1 MEEIIKLIAYGAVG
15 LSTAS
20 ITVYMHYWYSK
31 TTTMQDLIKE
41 KQESMQD
48 IIDKYKLR

>member
-1 MEEIIKLIAYGAVG
+1 MEEVLKLIAYTAVG
-15 LSTAS
+15 VSTAG

-31 TTTMQDLIKE
+31 TITMQDLIKE

-48 IIDKYKLR
+48 IIDKYKL

>member
-1 MEEIIKLIAYGAVG
+1 MEELLKLIAYTAVG
-15 LSTAS
+15 VSTAS
-20 ITVYMHYWYSK
+20 VTVYMHYWYSK

-48 IIDKYKLR
+48 IINKYKS

>member
-1 MEEIIKLIAYGAVG
+1 MEEVLKLIAYSAVG
-15 LSTAS
+15 LSTAG

-41 KQESMQD
+41 KQESVQD
-48 IIDKYKLR
+48 IINKYKL